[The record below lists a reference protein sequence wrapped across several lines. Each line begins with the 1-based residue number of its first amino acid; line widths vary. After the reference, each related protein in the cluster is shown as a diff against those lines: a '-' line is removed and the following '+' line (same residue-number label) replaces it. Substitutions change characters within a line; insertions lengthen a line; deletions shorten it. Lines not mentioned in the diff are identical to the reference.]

1 MFSNLQSFFNYI
13 RGTHESSNNSIKN
26 VLTKNGIQF
35 SEIQSGIKV
44 NFNNEYDDEY
54 DVVFHLNV
62 KESNYI
68 YVKKNLKDKDGK
80 VIKCIYNYKLKDD
93 KLNFINRIKLI
104 NDDNIKVDDKCGRI
118 NDKLIHVIEGIINES
133 NITETQH
140 GGSETATITKS
151 DVNDLKLLEYKSK
164 YNNLKKIMEA
174 SISDSDS

>member
-1 MFSNLQSFFNYI
+1 MFSNLQLFFNYI
-13 RGTHESSNNSIKN
+13 GGTHESSNNTIKS
-26 VLTKNGIQF
+26 VLTKKGIQF
-35 SEIQSGIKV
+35 SDIQSGINV
-44 NFNNEYDDEY
+44 NFNDEY
-54 DVVFHLNV
+54 DVVFPSNV

-80 VIKCIYNYKLKDD
+80 VIKCIYNYKLEDN

-118 NDKLIHVIEGIINES
+118 DDKLVHVIEGIINES
-133 NITETQH
+133 NVTETQS

-151 DVNDLKLLEYKSK
+151 DLKDLKLLEYKSK